1 MVQATSIVFSL
12 YQYITL
18 HSNYLEWPK

>member
-1 MVQATSIVFSL
+1 MFSKKNETL
-12 YQYITL
+12 IRLNITL